1 MTLALFIIAVT
12 LLTLYGLTVS
22 GHFPFEARSKEL
34 KTFIGTL
41 VIGATILSAGLA
53 AVILIVVAVHSLQ
66 WTAVVIGGG
75 AAVLAGPLLLRI
87 FPDDFVDGIASLL
100 TFAAA
105 AIVAALLLLAY
116 W

>member
-12 LLTLYGLTVS
+12 LLTLYGLTVT

-34 KTFIGTL
+34 KTIIGTL
-41 VIGATILSAGLA
+41 VIGATILSAGV
-53 AVILIVVAVHSLQ
+53 AVILTVVAVHSLQ

-87 FPDDFVDGIASLL
+87 FPDDFVDGIAGLL

>member
-22 GHFPFEARSKEL
+22 GHFPLEARSKEL
-34 KTFIGTL
+34 KTIIGTL
-41 VIGATILSAGLA
+41 VIGSTILSAGVA
-53 AVILIVVAVHSLQ
+53 NVILTVVAVDSLQ

-87 FPDDFVDGIASLL
+87 FPVDFVDGIAGLL

-105 AIVAALLLLAY
+105 AIVAALLLLTY